1 MSRQCQCGGVIRS
14 HPLTENREAWSCK
27 ACGRYEA
34 VQRDEKP
41 AVQVPETRD
50 DEQGG
55 AQ

>member
-34 VQRDEKP
+34 VQRDAETESQAPEK
-41 AVQVPETRD
+41 QD
-50 DEQGG
+50 DNQGG
-55 AQ
+55 EL